1 MNEQKDA
8 IQRLKQRMK
17 NVLAENEQLKIKELE
32 KHKKLVRAERK
43 LVDIQQNDP
52 PIGKQEELME
62 ELELVK
68 SKHTEAMTRI

>member
-1 MNEQKDA
+1 
-8 IQRLKQRMK
+8 MK

-52 PIGKQEELME
+52 PIGKQE
-62 ELELVK
+62 
-68 SKHTEAMTRI
+68 

>member
-68 SKHTEAMTRI
+68 SKHTEAMARI